1 MTFDGGAVTEGRE
14 TGAGAALRAAV
25 ISANAGFA
33 KGLQETLDETGH
45 EVTLTH
51 SVTAPYTEID
61 DTHLDR
67 LREAKPEITFLDLA
81 DEPHVGL
88 KFAQFV
94 VDSGLTG
101 ALIAIGATDSPDLI
115 LQAMQAGVTEYIG
128 KPIDPEALAAA
139 LERVMRKSGRTA
151 ERRASAPGTLM
162 LIFSAKGGTGST
174 TVAANLA
181 TELHK
186 LSRKRTLLVDLD
198 LELGESALVMGIEP
212 KFSVVDL
219 VRNFHRVDSRL
230 LASYIERHETGVE
243 ILSAPYQPA
252 DYEAVSADRVR
263 QVLQFLKRHFDY
275 IVVDAPKT
283 FTPATMGAFEE
294 ADRVY
299 LVTTADIPSLR
310 NLTRCVQLI
319 RSFGRAK
326 PDSWIRLLVNR
337 FDPNQVVTTAE
348 IEKTLGIEIF
358 WTLRN
363 DYKAVMNS
371 INTGRPVV
379 SDPRSAF
386 AKDIRALASNLTDIR
401 IDKSRGGWFG
411 GILGRNGRRETK

>member
-1 MTFDGGAVTEGRE
+1 MSQEIE
-14 TGAGAALRAAV
+14 SGAGTLRAAV
-25 ISANAGFA
+25 ISANSGFA

-45 EVTLTH
+45 AISLVY

-61 DTHLDR
+61 DSHLDQ
-67 LREAKPEITFLDLA
+67 LREGKPEITFLDLE

-88 KFAQFV
+88 KFAQFI
-94 VDSGLTG
+94 VDSGFTG
-101 ALIAIGATDSPDLI
+101 ALIALGSTDSPDLI
-115 LQAMQAGVTEYIG
+115 LQAMQAGVTEYVG
-128 KPIDPEALAAA
+128 KPIDTESLASA
-139 LERVMRKSGRTA
+139 LERVLRKTGRQAGRKVTT
-151 ERRASAPGTLM
+151 PGEL
-162 LIFSAKGGTGST
+162 LVVFSAKGGTGST

-181 TELHK
+181 TELHR

-198 LELGESALVMGIEP
+198 LELGESALIMGIEP
-212 KFSVVDL
+212 KFSIVDL

-230 LASYIERHETGVE
+230 LASYIERHETGLE

-252 DYEAVSADRVR
+252 DYEAVSADRVK
-263 QVLQFLKRHFDY
+263 QVLQFLKQHFDY

-319 RSFGRAK
+319 RSFGRK
-326 PDSWIRLLVNR
+326 KDDDWMRLLVNR

-348 IEKTLGIEIF
+348 IEKTLDMEVF

-371 INTGRPVV
+371 INTGRPAV
-379 SDPRSAF
+379 SDPKSAF
-386 AKDIRALASNLTDIR
+386 AKDIRALASKLTDTQ
-401 IDKSRGGWFG
+401 IDTSGGGWLG
-411 GILGRNGRRETK
+411 GILGRNGRRDSD

>member
-1 MTFDGGAVTEGRE
+1 MSADGEVLSQELE
-14 TGAGAALRAAV
+14 TSTGALRAAV
-25 ISANAGFA
+25 ISATAGFA
-33 KGLQETLDETGH
+33 KGLQETLDETGQP
-45 EVTLTH
+45 VTIVH
-51 SVTAPYTEID
+51 AVTAPYTEID
-61 DTHLDR
+61 DSHLDK
-67 LREAKPEITFLDLA
+67 LREEKPDVTFLDLE

-88 KFAQFV
+88 KFAQFI
-94 VDSGLTG
+94 VDSGFTG
-101 ALIAIGATDSPDLI
+101 ALIALGATDQPDLI
-115 LQAMQAGVTEYIG
+115 LQAMQAGVTEYVG
-128 KPIDPEALAAA
+128 KPIDTDQLGGA
-139 LERVMRKSGRTA
+139 LERVMRKTGRQA
-151 ERRASAPGTLM
+151 ERRKTTPGNM
-162 LIFSAKGGTGST
+162 FMVFSAKGGTGST

-181 TELHK
+181 TELHR

-198 LELGESALVMGIEP
+198 LELGESALVMGVEP

-263 QVLQFLKRHFDY
+263 QVLQFLKQHFDY
-275 IVVDAPKT
+275 IVVDSPKT

-294 ADRVY
+294 ADQVY

-310 NLTRCVQLI
+310 NLTRCVQLVK
-319 RSFGRAK
+319 SFGRQRG
-326 PDSWIRLLVNR
+326 DDWIRLLVNR

-348 IEKTLGIEIF
+348 IEKTLDMEVF

-371 INTGRPVV
+371 INTGRPAV
-379 SDPRSAF
+379 SDSKSAF
-386 AKDIRALASNLTDIR
+386 AKDVRALASELTDTR
-401 IDKSRGGWFG
+401 IEASGGGWLG
-411 GILGRNGRRETK
+411 GLLGRNGRRDPS

>member
-1 MTFDGGAVTEGRE
+1 MTRELE
-14 TGAGAALRAAV
+14 TGEGALRAAV
-25 ISANAGFA
+25 ISAKPGFA
-33 KGLQETLDETGH
+33 KGLQETLDET
-45 EVTLTH
+45 EQAITLVH

-61 DTHLDR
+61 DTHLDQ
-67 LREAKPEITFLDLA
+67 LREAKPEITFLDLEN
-81 DEPHVGL
+81 EPHVGL
-88 KFAQFV
+88 RFAQFIV
-94 VDSGLTG
+94 ESGFTG
-101 ALIAIGATDSPDLI
+101 ALIALGSTDSPDLI
-115 LQAMQAGVTEYIG
+115 LQAMQAGVTEYVG
-128 KPIDPEALAAA
+128 KPIQADALGAAI
-139 LERVMRKSGRTA
+139 ERVMRKSGRQA
-151 ERRASAPGTLM
+151 EQRVRTPGEIM
-162 LIFSAKGGTGST
+162 LVFSAKGGTGST

-230 LASYIERHETGVE
+230 LASYIERHETGLE
-243 ILSAPYQPA
+243 ILAAPYQPA

-263 QVLQFLKRHFDY
+263 QVLQFLKQHFDY
-275 IVVDAPKT
+275 VVIDAPKT
-283 FTPATMGAFEE
+283 FTPATMGAFGE

-319 RSFGRAK
+319 RSFGRTK
-326 PDSWIRLLVNR
+326 SDDWLRLLVNR
-337 FDPNQVVTTAE
+337 FDPNQVVTAAE
-348 IEKTLGIEIF
+348 IEKTLGMEIF
-358 WTLRN
+358 WTFRN

-379 SDPRSAF
+379 SDPKSAF
-386 AKDIRALASNLTDIR
+386 AKDIRALAAKLTNTQIEP
-401 IDKSRGGWFG
+401 SRGRWLG
-411 GILGRNGRRETK
+411 GILGRNGRREAR

>member
-1 MTFDGGAVTEGRE
+1 MTSDGDAVNQGTD
-14 TGAGAALRAAV
+14 TGAGTLRAAV
-25 ISANAGFA
+25 ISANPGFA
-33 KGLQETLDETGH
+33 KGLQETIDETGH
-45 EVTLTH
+45 AISLVYT
-51 SVTAPYTEID
+51 VTAPYTEID
-61 DTHLDR
+61 DSHLDQ
-67 LREAKPEITFLDLA
+67 LREGKPELTFLDLE

-94 VDSGLTG
+94 VDSGFTG
-101 ALIAIGATDSPDLI
+101 ALIALGSTESPDLI
-115 LQAMQAGVTEYIG
+115 LQAMQAGVTEFVS
-128 KPIDPEALAAA
+128 KPIDTNHLADA
-139 LERVMRKSGRTA
+139 LERVLRKTGRKA
-151 ERRASAPGTLM
+151 ERRATKPGELFM
-162 LIFSAKGGTGST
+162 VFSAKGGTGST

-181 TELHK
+181 TELHR

-198 LELGESALVMGIEP
+198 LELGESALIMGVEP

-219 VRNFHRVDSRL
+219 MRNFHRVDSRL

-252 DYEAVSADRVR
+252 DYEAVSADRVK
-263 QVLQFLKRHFDY
+263 QVLQFLKQHFDY
-275 IVVDAPKT
+275 IVVDSPKT

-310 NLTRCVQLI
+310 NLTRSIQLV
-319 RSFGRAK
+319 RSFGRKK
-326 PDSWIRLLVNR
+326 PDDWLRLLVNR

-348 IEKTLGIEIF
+348 IEKTLDMEVF

-379 SDPRSAF
+379 SDAKSAF
-386 AKDIRALASNLTDIR
+386 AKDIRALASKLTDTQ
-401 IDKSRGGWFG
+401 IDTSGRSWLG
-411 GILGRNGRRETK
+411 GILGRNGRRDSD

>member
-1 MTFDGGAVTEGRE
+1 MSQSAE
-14 TGAGAALRAAV
+14 TGTSTGALRAAV
-25 ISANAGFA
+25 ISSNPGFA
-33 KGLQETLDETGH
+33 KGLQESLDETGH
-45 EVTLTH
+45 AISLVY

-61 DTHLDR
+61 DSHLDK
-67 LREAKPEITFLDLA
+67 LREGKPEITFLDLE

-94 VDSGLTG
+94 VDSGFTG
-101 ALIAIGATDSPDLI
+101 ALIALGSTDSPQLI
-115 LQAMQAGVTEYIG
+115 LQAMQAGVTEFVG
-128 KPIDPEALAAA
+128 KPIDSNQLSDA
-139 LERVMRKSGRTA
+139 LERVLRKTGRQA
-151 ERRASAPGTLM
+151 RRRTSTPGHLLM
-162 LIFSAKGGTGST
+162 VFSAKGGTGST
-174 TVAANLA
+174 AVAANLA
-181 TELHK
+181 TELHR

-198 LELGESALVMGIEP
+198 LELGESALVMGVEP

-263 QVLQFLKRHFDY
+263 QVLQFLKQHFDY

-310 NLTRCVQLI
+310 NLTRSINLV
-319 RSFGRAK
+319 RSFGRKKA
-326 PDSWIRLLVNR
+326 DDWIRLLVNR

-348 IEKTLGIEIF
+348 IEKTLGIEVF

-363 DYKAVMNS
+363 DYKAVMSS
-371 INTGRPVV
+371 INTGRPAV
-379 SDPRSAF
+379 SDPKSAF
-386 AKDIRALASNLTDIR
+386 AKDIRALASKLTDTQIETSG
-401 IDKSRGGWFG
+401 KGWLG
-411 GILGRNGRRETK
+411 GILGRNGRRDSD